1 MAVPQRVINI
11 LLNSNT
17 INFSCYNLSKKQ
29 RCHKGVKFAVENNM
43 SNRHF
48 HVTCVAFIGH
58 PSHYYRLYIT
68 HPLCVIM
75 WRTICSPSRRQCINF
90 PHAAA
95 AFHSVCNAIAR
106 VLKVFG
112 LFLRE
117 KSPQNF
123 WKLYTYGFRISPQE
137 RSNIASRVFIHNS
150 FRKPEI

>member
-1 MAVPQRVINI
+1 VAVPQQVINI
-11 LLNSNT
+11 WFNSSNIT
-17 INFSCYNLSKKQ
+17 FSCYNLSKKQ
-29 RCHKGVKFAVENNM
+29 RCQKGKICSKNTM

-95 AFHSVCNAIAR
+95 AAAAAFHSVCKAIVR

-112 LFLRE
+112 LFLR
-117 KSPQNF
+117 KKPT
-123 WKLYTYGFRISPQE
+123 KLLKIIHIWVQ
-137 RSNIASRVFIHNS
+137 NIAARAFLHCKKSIYS
-150 FRKPEI
+150 